1 MMEIFPASKKT
12 QISTSAAYC
21 NGLHPVF
28 TSQTVASRAGVL
40 AGKYDRAMCSVT
52 SLPSVSVAVD
62 CKVSQALIPLDTEL
76 SCTIA
81 TAQGSTESDT

>member
-1 MMEIFPASKKT
+1 MMGIFPASKKT

-52 SLPSVSVAVD
+52 SLPTVSVAVD
-62 CKVSQALIPLDTEL
+62 CNVS
-76 SCTIA
+76 STIA
-81 TAQGSTESDT
+81 TAPSSTESDTFTGSNLFWKT